1 MAISDAEFHY
11 IKDFIYQQA
20 AIDLEPGK
28 AYLVES
34 RLQPIARREG
44 FASLSDMIAKLRAQ
58 PANGLNWLVVEAM
71 TTNETYFFRD
81 IHPFELLKTKV
92 LPELI
97 KRRAAQR
104 QINIWCAAAS
114 SGQEPYS
121 IMMLLREHFPE
132 LSTWKINFTAT
143 DISNQM
149 LNRCRE
155 GFYSQ
160 LEVSRGLPATLLVKY
175 FEKIS
180 TEWKIRDDLRRA
192 IDFRQLNL
200 AQPWPALATMD
211 IVFIR
216 NVLIY
221 FDVATKKPILARMR
235 RLMSPDGYMFL
246 GGAETTLNLD
256 EWFKRVQVNNSA
268 YYQLDAA

>member
-81 IHPFELLKTKV
+81 VHPFELLKTKV

-160 LEVSRGLPATLLVKY
+160 LEVNRGLPATLLVKY

-221 FDVATKKPILARMR
+221 FDAATKKPILARVR

-256 EWFKRVQVNNSA
+256 ESFKRVQVNNSA
-268 YYQLDAA
+268 YYQLNAA

>member
-11 IKDFIYQQA
+11 IKGFIYQQA

-97 KRRAAQR
+97 KRRAGQR

-256 EWFKRVQVNNSA
+256 ESFKRVQVNNSA
-268 YYQLDAA
+268 YYQLNAA

>member
-81 IHPFELLKTKV
+81 VHPFELLKTKV

-160 LEVSRGLPATLLVKY
+160 LEVNRGLPVTLLVKY

-180 TEWKIRDDLRRA
+180 TEWKIKDDLRRA

-200 AQPWPALATMD
+200 AQPWPALATMEAKAA
-211 IVFIR
+211 ICSAPRMPGGSASSKSTKPAAIGTAFVTR
-216 NVLIY
+216 
-221 FDVATKKPILARMR
+221 VAMPA
-235 RLMSPDGYMFL
+235 
-246 GGAETTLNLD
+246 A
-256 EWFKRVQVNNSA
+256 VSA
-268 YYQLDAA
+268 LPCWNAAWSTPVPAA

>member
-28 AYLVES
+28 AYLVEA

-44 FASLSDMIAKLRAQ
+44 FASLSEMIAKLRAQ

-160 LEVSRGLPATLLVKY
+160 LEVNRGLPATLLVKY

-221 FDVATKKPILARMR
+221 FDVATKKPILARVR
-235 RLMSPDGYMFL
+235 KLMSPDGYMFL

-256 EWFKRVQVNNSA
+256 ESFKRVQVNNSA
-268 YYQLDAA
+268 YYQLNAA

>member
-1 MAISDAEFHY
+1 MPISDAEFRY
-11 IKDFIYQQA
+11 IKDFVYQKA

-44 FASLSDMIAKLRAQ
+44 FASLSDMIAKLRTQ
-58 PANGLNWLVVEAM
+58 PTNGLNWLVVEAM

-97 KRRAAQR
+97 KRRTAQR

-132 LSTWKINFTAT
+132 VLSWKINFIAT
-143 DISNQM
+143 DISNGM

-155 GFYSQ
+155 GCYSQ
-160 LEVSRGLPATLLVKY
+160 LEVNRGLPAALLVKY
-175 FEKIS
+175 FQKIS
-180 TEWKIRDDLRRA
+180 TEWKIKDELRRA
-192 IDFRQLNL
+192 IDFRQVNL
-200 AQPWPALATMD
+200 AQPWPALPTMD

-221 FDVATKKPILARMR
+221 FDVETKKPILARVR
-235 RLMSPDGYMFL
+235 KLMSPDGYMFL

-256 EWFKRVQVNNSA
+256 ESFKRVQVNNSA
-268 YYQLDAA
+268 YYQLNAA

>member
-81 IHPFELLKTKV
+81 VHPFELLKTKV

-160 LEVSRGLPATLLVKY
+160 LEVNRGLPVTLLVKY

-221 FDVATKKPILARMR
+221 FDVATKKPILARVR

-256 EWFKRVQVNNSA
+256 ESFKRVQVNNSA
-268 YYQLDAA
+268 YYQLNAA

>member
-221 FDVATKKPILARMR
+221 FDAATKKPILARVR
-235 RLMSPDGYMFL
+235 KLMSPDGYMFL

-256 EWFKRVQVNNSA
+256 ESFKRVQVNNSA
-268 YYQLDAA
+268 YYQLNAA

>member
-58 PANGLNWLVVEAM
+58 PANGLNRLVVEAM

-81 IHPFELLKTKV
+81 VHPFELLKTKV

-160 LEVSRGLPATLLVKY
+160 LEVNRGLPAALLVKY
-175 FEKIS
+175 FQKIS

-221 FDVATKKPILARMR
+221 FDVATKKPILARVR
-235 RLMSPDGYMFL
+235 KLMSPDGYMFL

-256 EWFKRVQVNNSA
+256 ESFKRVQVNNSA
-268 YYQLDAA
+268 YYQLNAA

>member
-256 EWFKRVQVNNSA
+256 ESFKRVQVNNSA
-268 YYQLDAA
+268 YYQLNAA

>member
-28 AYLVES
+28 AYLAES

-81 IHPFELLKTKV
+81 VHPFELLKTKV

-160 LEVSRGLPATLLVKY
+160 LEVNRGLPATLLVKY

-221 FDVATKKPILARMR
+221 FDAATKKPILARVR
-235 RLMSPDGYMFL
+235 KLMSPDGYMFL

-256 EWFKRVQVNNSA
+256 ESFKRIQVNNSA
-268 YYQLDAA
+268 YYQLNAA

>member
-11 IKDFIYQQA
+11 IKNLIYQQA

-81 IHPFELLKTKV
+81 VHPFELLKTKV

-160 LEVSRGLPATLLVKY
+160 LEVNRGLPATLLVKY

-221 FDVATKKPILARMR
+221 FDVATKKPILARVR

-256 EWFKRVQVNNSA
+256 ESFKRVQVNNSA
-268 YYQLDAA
+268 YYQLNAA

>member
-81 IHPFELLKTKV
+81 VHPFELLKTKV

-160 LEVSRGLPATLLVKY
+160 LEVNRGLPANLLVKY

-180 TEWKIRDDLRRA
+180 TEWKIKDDLRRA

-221 FDVATKKPILARMR
+221 FDAATKKPILARVR
-235 RLMSPDGYMFL
+235 KLMSPDGYMFL

-256 EWFKRVQVNNSA
+256 ESFKRVQVNNSA
-268 YYQLDAA
+268 YYQLNAA